1 MSNKNVTIGIAL
13 LVGIG
18 LLFMSKKTWA
28 ISEKGMKYFPFF
40 SQAEYQYALPNR
52 LLARVAYQESRYD
65 PGAHNV
71 ASGARG
77 MMQIIP
83 RWHPGVNVTDLD
95 PQDDIFYAAKYLREN
110 YNRFGTWEKALASYN
125 WGPGNVRKSIDA
137 HADDWLAFA
146 PRETREYVRNVTRD
160 IGIA

>member
-1 MSNKNVTIGIAL
+1 MNRNILLIVAALAIGFAIM
-13 LVGIG
+13 I
-18 LLFMSKKTWA
+18 KKTWA
-28 ISEKGMKYFPFF
+28 ISAKGMQYFPFF

-65 PGAHNV
+65 PGAFNE

-110 YNRFGTWEKALASYN
+110 YNRFGTWSKALAAYN
-125 WGPGNVRKSIDA
+125 WGPGNVSKSITK

-160 IGIA
+160 VGLA